1 MLGAAFAAPL
11 LQWLNIDGG
20 IIHIFGESSSGK
32 TTTQRVAQS
41 VWGHGATTSESWN
54 TTAYALT
61 NNAAARNDGLLSM
74 DEIGEDG
81 SGRSVDQSIY
91 SLANGK
97 GRALGNKDGGNR
109 PEIRFRVYPFSQQQ
123 FRLHMRPARLFQAHG
138 RIHPQCKCSVLA
150 KKTVAVAPI
159 LARRG

>member
-20 IIHIFGESSSGK
+20 IIHIFGESSSSK

-74 DEIGEDG
+74 DEIGEDEG
-81 SGRSVDQSIY
+81 WRQ
-91 SLANGK
+91 
-97 GRALGNKDGGNR
+97 
-109 PEIRFRVYPFSQQQ
+109 PP
-123 FRLHMRPARLFQAHG
+123 
-138 RIHPQCKCSVLA
+138 
-150 KKTVAVAPI
+150 
-159 LARRG
+159 